1 MGGALRLLVP
11 VCAALLVSGA
21 SPAGTAAAE
30 PNAIARG
37 KYVLHAAGCVACHT
51 DEKGGGTVLAGGRAL
66 VTPFG
71 TFYTP
76 NITPDPGSGLG
87 GWTEADFLRALGEGR
102 DLQGRPYYPAFP
114 FTSYRGMTEQDMKDL
129 WAYLRSVPP
138 ADRANKPHELGFPY
152 SLRFLADVWQ
162 WLYFEPAAF
171 RPDPDR
177 SNVWNRGAYLVRH
190 LGHCAECHSPRGR
203 LGALDLGRELAG
215 NPEGPDGKKVP
226 NITPHAKDGIGGWSG
241 TDIAFF
247 LKTGFL
253 PDGDVAGGA
262 MEDVIRESTS
272 RLSDEDRAAI
282 AAYVQSLPAV
292 PGP

>member
-1 MGGALRLLVP
+1 MRLLVP
-11 VCAALLVSGA
+11 VCAVLLVSGA
-21 SPAGTAAAE
+21 SLAGTAAAE
-30 PNAIARG
+30 PDAVARG
-37 KYVLHAAGCVACHT
+37 KYVLRAAGCVACHT

-66 VTPFG
+66 ETPFG

-76 NITPDPGSGLG
+76 NITPDPGAGLG
-87 GWTEADFLRALGEGR
+87 GWTEADFLQALSQGR
-102 DLQGRPYYPAFP
+102 DPQGRPYYPAFP
-114 FTSYRGMTEQDMKDL
+114 YTSYRGMTEQDMRDL
-129 WAYLRSVPP
+129 WAYLQSVPP

-152 SLRFLADVWQ
+152 GLRFLATVWQ
-162 WLYFEPAAF
+162 WLYFEPAPF
-171 RPDPDR
+171 RPNPDR
-177 SNVWNRGAYLVRH
+177 SDVWNRGAYLVRH

-203 LGALDLGRELAG
+203 LGALDGGRELAG

-226 NITPHAKDGIGGWSG
+226 NITPHAKDGIGGWSK

-282 AAYVQSLPAV
+282 AAYVQSLSPV

>member
-1 MGGALRLLVP
+1 VRRTLRLV
-11 VCAALLVSGA
+11 VSIFAALLVSGTA
-21 SPAGTAAAE
+21 PAGAAAPE
-30 PNAIARG
+30 TEDVARG
-37 KYVLHAAGCVACHT
+37 KYLLRAAGCVACHT
-51 DEKGGGTVLAGGRAL
+51 DEKGGGPPLAGGRAL
-66 VTPFG
+66 ETPFG

-76 NITPDPGSGLG
+76 NITPDPDTGLG
-87 GWTEADFLRALGEGR
+87 GWAEEDFLRALGEGR
-102 DLQGRPYYPAFP
+102 DPQGRPYYPAFP
-114 FTSYRGMTEQDMKDL
+114 YTSYRGMTEQDMKDL

-171 RPDPDR
+171 RPSPDR
-177 SNVWNRGAYLVRH
+177 SDAWNRGAYLVRH
-190 LGHCAECHSPRGR
+190 LGHCGECHSPRGG
-203 LGALDLGRELAG
+203 LGALDGGRELAG
-215 NPEGPDGKKVP
+215 NPEGPEGKKVP
-226 NITPHAKDGIGGWSG
+226 NITPHAKNGIGDWSK

-247 LKTGFL
+247 LKTGIL